1 MAVETRDREL
11 EREAVVEPVVQ
22 QGRWPES
29 KRPMSLGLMLP
40 IAEQNAVANDSPVD
54 GFWDTVAMARL
65 AIEIGFDML
74 WLPDHFMLKLERHGG
89 QARGVWECWTTT
101 AGIAAALPGIPIGT
115 MVACTAF
122 HNPGSIA
129 KMAESIDDISRG
141 NFVLGLGCGW
151 HADEYHMFGLP
162 FDHRVDRFEEALR
175 IISPLV
181 RTGQASFE
189 GEYYQAR
196 EAINFPRGPRW
207 REGGPP
213 ILFGANKPRM
223 MRLTA
228 LYADAWNADWQD
240 NAEIVAE
247 RMKLLDE
254 ACLGV
259 GREPSGLVRTGGSQF
274 AMEGC
279 QDRWYPIR
287 GSVDEMAAA
296 MHSFRDVGLVHYL
309 CAPDPCTL
317 ETLEDFAKVIE
328 AYDRG

>member
-11 EREAVVEPVVQ
+11 DLEAVVEPVVQ
-22 QGRWPES
+22 QGRWPEG

-40 IAEQNAVANDSPVD
+40 IAEQNAVTNDAPVD
-54 GFWDTVAMARL
+54 RFWDIVGMARL

-101 AGIAAALPGIPIGT
+101 AGIATALPGIPIGT

-129 KMAESIDDISRG
+129 KMAETIDDISQG

-151 HADEYHMFGLP
+151 HADEYHMYGLP
-162 FDHRVDRFEEALR
+162 FDHRVDRFEEALQ

-181 RTGQASFE
+181 RTGHATFE

-254 ACLGV
+254 A
-259 GREPSGLVRTGGSQF
+259 
-274 AMEGC
+274 
-279 QDRWYPIR
+279 
-287 GSVDEMAAA
+287 
-296 MHSFRDVGLVHYL
+296 
-309 CAPDPCTL
+309 
-317 ETLEDFAKVIE
+317 
-328 AYDRG
+328 

>member
-1 MAVETRDREL
+1 MAAETPVTG
-11 EREAVVEPVVQ
+11 ATGEPVIQ

-40 IAEQNAVANDSPVD
+40 IAEQNAVANDSPRD

-74 WLPDHFMLKLERHGG
+74 WLPDHFILKMERHGG
-89 QARGVWECWTTT
+89 EARGVWECWTTT

-115 MVACTAF
+115 MVAATSF

-129 KMAESIDDISRG
+129 RMAESIDEISRG

-151 HADEYHMFGLP
+151 HQDEYEMYGFP
-162 FDHRVDRFEEALR
+162 FDHRVARFAEALQ

-181 RTGQASFE
+181 RTGHADFT

-196 EAINFPRGPRW
+196 DAVNFPRGPRW

-213 ILFGANKPRM
+213 IIMGANKPRM

-240 NAEIVAE
+240 NTAIVAE
-247 RMKLLDE
+247 RMALLDE
-254 ACLGV
+254 ACHEV
-259 GREPSGLVRTGGSQF
+259 GRDPAGLVRTGGSQF
-274 AMEGC
+274 AMKGC
-279 QDRWYPIR
+279 QDRWFPLR
-287 GSVDEMAAA
+287 GSVEERAAA
-296 MHSFRDVGLVHYL
+296 ILGFADLGLRHYL

-317 ETLEDFAKVIE
+317 ETLHDFAKVIE
-328 AYDRG
+328 AFDRG